1 MKVPS
6 IITNDEIEQLYDK
19 IGDDVINLP
28 QQFKTL
34 RLGLLPRI
42 CQLFITALKHNP
54 NKKVKFFQFESSK
67 ENSVA
72 DLLSSPHSLTSMLM
86 SDEVYEKDIVL
97 NNQKTLVELKSRINA
112 DLQARLNKSI
122 YRTGQ
127 RVQLFAVDHSIKEY
141 AYPACFYSPEGG
153 NNLKQGEFYAK
164 LLERIVDL
172 SPSNS
177 NVTEGQ
183 LSDLGHA
190 IYELIENTEQHGKLA
205 INTGKVSKSVR
216 GLVID
221 YKLITKDQVSESIG
235 GKNTAIT
242 DYLEGVRAND
252 KTIHLLEI
260 SVFDSGEGIFK
271 TLESTNNENVR
282 VQDEVNVVKRSFA
295 KGITSKSDYRGVG
308 RGLNN
313 VKNVLADRNGFISF
327 RTGRIGVYRDFNL
340 QPLTE
345 DESEPLSLFD
355 ENNKSE
361 NNFNK
366 LASVEGLACSI
377 LVPLL

>member
-6 IITNDEIEQLYDK
+6 IITNDEIEQLYEK

-42 CQLFITALKHNP
+42 CQLFITALKYNP

-67 ENSVA
+67 ENAVA
-72 DLLSSPHSLTSMLM
+72 DLLSSPHCLTSTLM

-97 NNQKTLVELKSRINA
+97 NEKKTLVELKSRINA
-112 DLQARLNKSI
+112 DLQTRLNESI
-122 YRTGQ
+122 HRTGQ
-127 RVQLFAVDHSIKEY
+127 RVQLFAVDHSIKKY
-141 AYPACFYSPEGG
+141 SFPSCFYSPEGS
-153 NNLKQGEFYAK
+153 NALKQSEFYTK
-164 LLERIVDL
+164 MLERIVEL
-172 SPSNS
+172 SPTKS

-190 IYELIENTEQHGKLA
+190 IYELVENTEQHGKLE
-205 INTGKVSKSVR
+205 INTGKINKSVR

-221 YKLITKDQVSESIG
+221 YKLITKEQSSESIG
-235 GKNTAIT
+235 GENTAIT
-242 DYLEGVRAND
+242 DYLEGIRVND
-252 KTIHLLEI
+252 RTVHMLEI

-271 TLESTNNENVR
+271 TLESTNNENVS
-282 VQDEVNVVKRSFA
+282 VQDEVDVVKKSFA

-308 RGLNN
+308 RGLNS
-313 VKNVLADRNGFISF
+313 VKNVLAQRHGFISF

-340 QPLTE
+340 QPLRE
-345 DESEPLSLFD
+345 AESEPLSLFD

-377 LVPLL
+377 LVPLR